1 MVRAHRIGLVLHD
14 NEMVRSQRVVSVL
27 RKIEFVLVGSRILGG
42 TRCVEKTMFVADI
55 GLQMAVGVVEVG
67 EPS

>member
-1 MVRAHRIGLVLHD
+1 MVRA
-14 NEMVRSQRVVSVL
+14 QRVVSVL

-42 TRCVEKTMFVADI
+42 TGCVEKRMFVADI
-55 GLQMAVGVVEVG
+55 GIQMAVGVVGIG

>member
-1 MVRAHRIGLVLHD
+1 MVRA
-14 NEMVRSQRVVSVL
+14 QRVVSVL

-42 TRCVEKTMFVADI
+42 TGCVEKRMFVADI
-55 GLQMAVGVVEVG
+55 GLQMAVDVVGVG